1 MEFSFFSFSIDNEN
15 VEIRLTPIEFFNV
28 EYTLRYVCMYRM
40 SMIDKKDPLKTQE
53 SIIPYYISNGQTNR
67 LRANM
72 IYPFMC
78 YSDWTNQGVCP
89 FFEDNAHKTQFKN
102 RDALLLKYTIGPNFN
117 FTKLENQVIDNF
129 IEKDGI
135 ESEDKRRKMYQVL
148 ETHSNSLSR
157 GLPSVLPRLRNF
169 MDFVLCILNEN
180 IIHFNPAANN
190 LKCFRPLQDTD
201 DKDYI
206 DMKKCVGQPEILTVE
221 DDYRFV
227 LFTILNRFANLII
240 DHHFIDE
247 IQLVRLKA
255 TPISKEDFN
264 IYAKACNKDYIIKN
278 TTSYGV
284 ISQEF
289 RNLFKN
295 RIATVAVHTKKS
307 DMTQEES
314 DIIFLDSILSSF
326 RIRNPFFIYSDHLTI
341 FNYKLDCSKP
351 KEDEDEEMGGLS
363 RMD

>member
-1 MEFSFFSFSIDNEN
+1 MEFGFFSFSIHNEN
-15 VEIRLTPIEFFNV
+15 VDITITPIEFFNV
-28 EYTLRYVCMYRM
+28 EYVVRYVCMYRI
-40 SMIDKKDPLKTQE
+40 SMIDKKDPLKKHE

-78 YSDWTNQGVCP
+78 YSDWINQGVCP
-89 FFEDNAHKTQFKN
+89 FFEDNSHKTQFKE
-102 RDALLLKYTIGPNFN
+102 RGALLLKYQIGPNFN

-135 ESEDKRRKMYQVL
+135 ESIDKRRKMYQVL

-180 IIHFNPAANN
+180 IIHFNPAVDNM
-190 LKCFRPLQDTD
+190 KCFRPLQVDN

-206 DMKKCVGQPEILTVE
+206 DMKKCVNQPEILTVE

-240 DHHFIDE
+240 AHDFIDE
-247 IQLVRLKA
+247 LQMIRLKA
-255 TPISKEDFN
+255 IPISKEDFN
-264 IYAKACNKDYIIKN
+264 IYAKACNRDYIVKN
-278 TTSYGV
+278 TTSYGI

-289 RNLFKN
+289 RNVFKD
-295 RIATVAVHTKKS
+295 RIATVAVHTQRV
-307 DMTQEES
+307 DMTPDQS
-314 DIIFLDSILSSF
+314 DIIFLDNILSSF
-326 RIRNPFFIYSDHLTI
+326 KIRNPFFIYSDHLTN
-341 FNYKLDCSKP
+341 FGYKLDCSKP
-351 KEDEDEEMGGLS
+351 KEDEDDEMGGLS